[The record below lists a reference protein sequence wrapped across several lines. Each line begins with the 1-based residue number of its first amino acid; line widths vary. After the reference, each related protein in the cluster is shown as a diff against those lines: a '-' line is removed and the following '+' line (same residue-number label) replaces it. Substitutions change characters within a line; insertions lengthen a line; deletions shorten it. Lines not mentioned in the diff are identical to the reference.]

1 MFLFLFR
8 SALSYLNAWSGG
20 SKDDEDGNGMEI
32 GDDTVDYDDY
42 DDVEKAHLAPP
53 SPRKM
58 AVDAEAVAEKYFL
71 KSPPPPSSSSPSEE
85 VKKEEGKKVEADGK
99 KSKTFLQALAVCKD
113 MVCVR
118 EAHLLPREEGATY
131 NFPHFLII
139 GFQKAATTSLHV
151 YVWHILRVFVMM
163 TLHACI
169 SVSAGIWGNMMML

>member
-1 MFLFLFR
+1 
-8 SALSYLNAWSGG
+8 LNAWSGG
-20 SKDDEDGNGMEI
+20 SKDDEDENGMEI

-42 DDVEKAHLAPP
+42 DDVEKVRQAPP

-58 AVDAEAVAEKYFL
+58 AVDAEAVAEKYFM
-71 KSPPPPSSSSPSEE
+71 KSPPPSSSSSSSSSSQEE
-85 VKKEEGKKVEADGK
+85 VKKDEGKKVEAADGKK

-118 EAHLLPREEGATY
+118 EAHLLPREEGVTY

-151 YVWHILRVFVMM
+151 YVWRMFLRVLLML
-163 TLHACI
+163 TPYTCI